1 VLAPIALALAS
12 LGGGDTP
19 VEPIESDLVET
30 FIEMGDESMTAVCD
44 AYPDAVE
51 AFGNVIDDQGL
62 ARDIVDG
69 WAIDMFEGGYSP
81 DHSAHFTVEA
91 RVVFL
96 SWLHNC

>member
-1 VLAPIALALAS
+1 MLAPIALVLAS

-19 VEPIESDLVET
+19 IEPIPADLVEVG
-30 FIEMGDESMTAVCD
+30 IDAGLGGMEAVCS

-51 AFGNVIDDQGL
+51 AFGNVLDDQGL

-69 WAIDMFEGGYSP
+69 WAIDMFEGGYEA
-81 DHSAHFTVEA
+81 DHSAHFTAEA